1 MSAGVIAYRLQRNL
15 VEFYSSPFRRFVRL
29 LFHTTPFPIS
39 PATLLFH
46 TSSIVVLCQRF
57 ATPFWPLTANF
68 IPLFFF
74 KARDMVSYSTAKVCE
89 NATAT
94 QTFGGGRISTG
105 IYLARFLPSPFVVH
119 SFLLR
124 FLLVTHLPA

>member
-57 ATPFWPLTANF
+57 ATSFLASDCELPP
-68 IPLFFF
+68 IFF

>member
-46 TSSIVVLCQRF
+46 TSSIVVLCLRF
-57 ATPFWPLTANF
+57 AT
-68 IPLFFF
+68 
-74 KARDMVSYSTAKVCE
+74 
-89 NATAT
+89 
-94 QTFGGGRISTG
+94 
-105 IYLARFLPSPFVVH
+105 
-119 SFLLR
+119 SFLASDCELHPIFFLR
-124 FLLVTHLPA
+124 PEIWSLTRPRKFVKTPQPHKHLGVVEYQLGFIWPVSSPPLLWFILSFFAFLLVTHLPA